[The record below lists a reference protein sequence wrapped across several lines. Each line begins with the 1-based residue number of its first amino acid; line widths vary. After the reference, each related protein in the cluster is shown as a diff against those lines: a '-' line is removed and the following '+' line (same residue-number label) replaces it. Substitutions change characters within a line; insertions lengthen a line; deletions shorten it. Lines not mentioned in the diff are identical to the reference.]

1 MKKKCY
7 YSIIHSMSSLQY
19 FLIVFLS
26 LNELTLV
33 AQISMFTRLFF
44 LEFFSSQHGFIK
56 DHTLINFRENFQPTL
71 VLFGFRINETLFIHG
86 IFLIYIIIP
95 LNFKENFDHM
105 LIPDHT
111 FINFRE
117 IVHPSC
123 LFRTTLL
130 FGPLEYLICIF

>member
-1 MKKKCY
+1 MYHEKKCY

-19 FLIVFLS
+19 FLIVFLF

-71 VLFGFRINETLFIHG
+71 VLFGFRTKYIVFSLISSSIIFNKTCFIHG
-86 IFLIYIIIP
+86 IFVESTLFHLILKIT
-95 LNFKENFDHM
+95 LTTC
-105 LIPDHT
+105 LIS
-111 FINFRE
+111 IAY
-117 IVHPSC
+117 
-123 LFRTTLL
+123 TT
-130 FGPLEYLICIF
+130 PHVY